1 MFDFLRS
8 LDRRWVFLLMGLAV
22 LLPIIF
28 GLRFPEEP
36 SPMVR
41 KVHDTIE
48 STEQG
53 STVLMAW
60 DYDPGSQGE
69 LQPMA
74 SAFTRHCA
82 ERKHKMIFLTLWPQ
96 GGPMIERSIRILKE
110 EYPHYK
116 YGVDYVNLGYRPG
129 LEGVIK
135 VAVSDMKELFTS
147 DAYGT
152 SLNEIPLTKGMKN
165 IQNVDLLVNVSAGD
179 PGSKQW
185 VQYAATPY
193 NIKMV
198 AGTTGVQAPALYP
211 YIPEQLIGVL
221 GAIKAAAEYEQ
232 TIIETYPKFED
243 DPNAKEGLRRMG
255 PQFVAH
261 SLMIVLIVIG
271 NIIFF
276 VGRKRGLES

>member
-1 MFDFLRS
+1 M
-8 LDRRWVFLLMGLAV
+8 LMGFAV
-22 LLPIIF
+22 VIPIVT
-28 GLRFPEEP
+28 GMRFPEEP

-41 KVHDTIE
+41 NVFKEVEETNE
-48 STEQG
+48 G

-82 ERKHKMIFLTLWPQ
+82 ERKHKLIFVTLWPQ
-96 GGPMIERSIRILKE
+96 GGPMIERSIRILKD
-110 EYPHYK
+110 EYPDYK

-152 SLNEIPLTKGMKN
+152 SLDQIPLTKGMKN
-165 IQNVDLLVNVSAGD
+165 IQSIDLLVNVSAGD

-193 NIKMV
+193 NLRMV
-198 AGTTGVQAPALYP
+198 AGSTGVQAPALYP
-211 YIPEQLIGVL
+211 YIPDQMKGVL

-232 TIIETYPKFED
+232 ILIEAYPKFD
-243 DPNAKEGLRRMG
+243 DNPNAKEGLRRMG
-255 PQFVAH
+255 PQLVAH
-261 SLMIVLIVIG
+261 SLMIVLIVVG
-271 NIIFF
+271 NVIFF
-276 VGRKRGLES
+276 IGRKRGESR

>member
-1 MFDFLRS
+1 MYQFLKN

-22 LLPIIF
+22 LLPILL

-41 KVHDTIE
+41 QVFDVIQNA
-48 STEQG
+48 EQG

-82 ERKHKMIFLTLWPQ
+82 ERHHKMIFVTLWPQ

-110 EYPHYK
+110 EYPDYK

-152 SLNEIPLTKGMKN
+152 SLDELPLTKGMKN

-179 PGSKQW
+179 PGTKQW

-193 NIKMV
+193 NITMV
-198 AGTTGVQAPALYP
+198 AGATGVQAPALYP
-211 YIPEQLIGVL
+211 YIPDQMKGVL

-232 TIIETYPKFED
+232 TLIEAYPKFKD
-243 DPNAKEGLRRMG
+243 NPNAKEGLRRMG
-255 PQFVAH
+255 PQLIAH
-261 SLMIVLIVIG
+261 GLMIVLIVVG
-271 NIIFF
+271 NVIFF
-276 VGRKRGLES
+276 IGRSRGTDR